1 MTVAYTIDVDPAGYA
16 DAASVTRGLLS
27 DLRAAGHAVVSGLG
41 GSHGMAGSD
50 QGGQTWATD
59 YDQAAKSI
67 LGDTSKLLTA
77 FDSIA
82 VALGVTGYNHAVA
95 EHRAGGTGAGA
106 LMASSAPTTTAV
118 ESLPHPPSA
127 HGGNRQFP
135 WGFQY
140 VSDLIGMAWPDG
152 DTGKLRAAGSRWDAF
167 ASSVEAIDT
176 AGPLASISGF
186 TSPEIPGIESKFSDA
201 RQVVSALATEARAL
215 ARGCRKRADTIE
227 KVHGETEKELIQLA
241 ATIGAT
247 VAASALLTPFT
258 LGISDAAGAGA
269 VATETGISVARIVAW
284 LTEAVETTIAT
295 AGEIAEAISGVSGLG
310 AMIEGLAV
318 RVAPMVVVAGANA
331 VVQGGSSAAIDGVV
345 NGTGATLGEDVLF
358 GALLPGGGA
367 LKSAEST
374 GEKLVATGTREAAEE
389 AAKTAADSAV
399 PGWVTEKLADDSLPF
414 YRRNQLLG
422 QKFNYENH
430 FRYPRNE
437 IKLSNG
443 KVLDSY
449 QPRRFIV
456 SRKFTQL
463 ATVRE
468 TTARSYIKEIDLKY
482 APGTELGKGPEK
494 LSGVKVLEVPVQT
507 SPVPADILRYAT
519 DRRILIRDA
528 TGRAYNDLS
537 RVK

>member
-1 MTVAYTIDVDPAGYA
+1 MAYTIDVDPAGYT
-16 DAASVTRGLLS
+16 DAASVTRGLLT

-95 EHRAGGTGAGA
+95 EHRAGGTGA
-106 LMASSAPTTTAV
+106 LTASSVPTATAV

-152 DTGKLRAAGSRWDAF
+152 DTGKLRTAGSRWDAF
-167 ASSVEAIDT
+167 AAAVDAIDT

-186 TSPEIPGIESKFSDA
+186 TSPEIAGIESKFSDA

-345 NGTGATLGEDVLF
+345 NGTSANLGEDVLF

-367 LKSAEST
+367 LKSAKST
-374 GEKLVATGTREAAEE
+374 GEKLVATGTREAEE
-389 AAKTAADSAV
+389 AAAAKAAADSVV
-399 PGWVTEKLADDSLPF
+399 PSWITDKLADETLP
-414 YRRNQLLG
+414 YWKRNRLLG

-430 FRYPRNE
+430 ARYPQNE
-437 IKLSNG
+437 IRLQNG
-443 KVLDSY
+443 KYLDSY
-449 QPRRFIV
+449 IPGRLIV

-463 ATVRE
+463 DRVLP
-468 TTARSYIKEIDLKY
+468 TTAKRYIDEIDLKY
-482 APGTELGKGPEK
+482 KPGTVIGKGPATLRGTK
-494 LSGVKVLEVPVQT
+494 MLEIPVQDGPIPT
-507 SPVPADILRYAT
+507 DVLAYAT
-519 DRRILIRDA
+519 RQRVLIRDV
-528 TGRAYNDLS
+528 TGHSYNS
-537 RVK
+537 F